1 MFGDDGVG
9 LGEEE
14 STGVG
19 VAAGDPVGGQLGV
32 IGGGRVRGL
41 RDGCSSMVEY
51 AKVVGYHAW
60 ETSISVP
67 YHSPSSPSRRPM
79 SAA

>member
-1 MFGDDGVG
+1 VFGDDEVG

-51 AKVVGYHAW
+51 AKVVWGIMLGKRVSQYHI
-60 ETSISVP
+60 TR
-67 YHSPSSPSRRPM
+67 HLRRLVGP
-79 SAA
+79 